1 MFLLA
6 VLMAAMAVMAE
17 ILFLWSIKA
26 LIHSVISDI
35 TANILLKAAK
45 KVCPEYIGV
54 NTASLKSWL
63 DERRKEKG

>member
-17 ILFLWSIKA
+17 ILFLWSIKG

-45 KVCPEYIGV
+45 KAAREDAQVKMV
-54 NTASLKSWL
+54 KTL
-63 DERRKEKG
+63 